1 MAQSKKKWEALRP
14 EIVESLLMAEY
25 TEIKQC
31 QHCRLKPSIIR
42 CKDCYPKQLYCGDCD
57 ILAHE
62 RKLHN
67 RETNVK
73 GFFQPLSPTS
83 LVKVDIEGQ
92 FQFEEKNCLLPLEAP
107 EQMCQCAT
115 DTIEMSEGKRA
126 ILIGIDGRY
135 NVSLPHFTCPK
146 CLVSRTTS
154 IPQLIKSG
162 YWPATASCETL
173 YKIDV
178 FVSYDHMKLT
188 APGMSRQS
196 FTSLLEQ
203 RTEFFGRNGK
213 ICADAFQ
220 RSFFEWRYCQFE
232 IDQLC
237 GLKVFDCPACSPF
250 MLAVAVD
257 GNRKMYR
264 FKRGDEDH
272 GLFKGVFVCEDE
284 DVSKFVDYIND
295 KTKHSVGKG
304 VCGSSQWTAARE
316 SVLKTNN
323 KLDEEGMEVAV
334 CRHGVLL
341 RSLNMMRGEIFA
353 YPLYLQK
360 ELTPRNVQFMCTDVI
375 CKYWPYLNR
384 VVNDCPELSPL
395 LDMKP
400 FLSVMHAKAHS
411 WKCEIKWGG
420 RNQDGAGTT
429 LGEEVEQVN
438 SFLSRT
444 AICSKYMTKGART
457 DMITIQA
464 MAWNQ
469 RKIENLAKVLSRRLM
484 KTKAKIQEESLN
496 LEAMKTDLAVTDDE
510 LQGWI
515 SEIKQWA
522 DTATSE
528 ENAGSQQGLQKMI
541 ETLYVSIRQRKQN
554 LYHQTDGN
562 KRRHKLR
569 RKILEEKAK
578 LSAAVDEYNKAAL
591 EKLQSADAI
600 LASESYAWPWLL
612 NERDNLITKKKAF
625 DQLMLLNRLTEEE
638 CIVLK
643 EIKNHW
649 KSLKREH
656 SVLND
661 HSSHIAVEMEKNKQ
675 DCGFSESGILG
686 LHSLLKKKMSYLK
699 SHISSVRQ
707 LYSSV
712 LDNCELKEDDYM
724 EEEDIQYGL
733 NEEEDEDEDEEDF

>member
-1 MAQSKKKWEALRP
+1 
-14 EIVESLLMAEY
+14 
-25 TEIKQC
+25 
-31 QHCRLKPSIIR
+31 
-42 CKDCYPKQLYCGDCD
+42 
-57 ILAHE
+57 
-62 RKLHN
+62 
-67 RETNVK
+67 
-73 GFFQPLSPTS
+73 
-83 LVKVDIEGQ
+83 
-92 FQFEEKNCLLPLEAP
+92 
-107 EQMCQCAT
+107 
-115 DTIEMSEGKRA
+115 
-126 ILIGIDGRY
+126 
-135 NVSLPHFTCPK
+135 
-146 CLVSRTTS
+146 
-154 IPQLIKSG
+154 
-162 YWPATASCETL
+162 
-173 YKIDV
+173 
-178 FVSYDHMKLT
+178 
-188 APGMSRQS
+188 
-196 FTSLLEQ
+196 
-203 RTEFFGRNGK
+203 
-213 ICADAFQ
+213 
-220 RSFFEWRYCQFE
+220 
-232 IDQLC
+232 
-237 GLKVFDCPACSPF
+237 
-250 MLAVAVD
+250 
-257 GNRKMYR
+257 
-264 FKRGDEDH
+264 
-272 GLFKGVFVCEDE
+272 
-284 DVSKFVDYIND
+284 
-295 KTKHSVGKG
+295 
-304 VCGSSQWTAARE
+304 
-316 SVLKTNN
+316 
-323 KLDEEGMEVAV
+323 MEVAV

-353 YPLYLQK
+353 YPMFLQK
-360 ELTPRNVQFMCTDVI
+360 ELTPKNVQFMCTDVI
-375 CKYWPYLNR
+375 CKYWPYLRR
-384 VVNDCPELSPL
+384 VVSDCPELSPL

-457 DMITIQA
+457 DIITIQA

-469 RKIENLAKVLSRRLM
+469 RKIENLSKVLSRRLM

-496 LEAMKTDLAVTDDE
+496 LDAMKADLAVTDDE
-510 LQGWI
+510 LQSWI
-515 SEIKQWA
+515 NEIKQWA

-528 ENAGSQQGLQKMI
+528 ENTGSQQGLQKVI

-554 LYHQTDGN
+554 LYRQTDGN

-578 LSAAVDEYNKAAL
+578 LSAAVDEYNKAAP

-612 NERDNLITKKKAF
+612 DERDNLITKKKAF

-661 HSSHIAVEMEKNKQ
+661 HSSHIAIEIKKNKQ
-675 DCGFSESGILG
+675 DCEFSESGILG
-686 LHSLLKKKMSYLK
+686 LHSLLMKRLSYLK

-724 EEEDIQYGL
+724 NEEDIQYGL
-733 NEEEDEDEDEEDF
+733 EEEEEEDGDEEDLFSQSV